1 MLNTL
6 GALSVVHVSGVTN
19 DGEPDSLPWIDVGI
33 YTNAQWATIMRAG
46 LALMSES
53 MFCPSDELAFMV
65 LLRCARWKLEGMVD
79 LFHISRCSAYLN
91 PLAERL

>member
-6 GALSVVHVSGVTN
+6 GALSVVHLGGVTN

-33 YTNAQWATIMRAG
+33 YSNAQWATIMRAG

-53 MFCPSDELAFMV
+53 MFCRSDELGFMV
-65 LLRCARWKLEGMVD
+65 LSRCARWKLEGMDD
-79 LFHISRCSAYLN
+79 LFHISRRSVY
-91 PLAERL
+91 